1 MDLNSAEAIA
11 QAYVADVGRK
21 LGVDLVLLGDQT
33 IEFGSGWVF
42 FYDSRKYVEG
52 GSISDA
58 LAGNAPLIV
67 SRRDGAIHVTGTAR
81 PVEDYIRE
89 FERAHGS

>member
-1 MDLNSAEAIA
+1 MDLTSAEAIA
-11 QAYVADVGRK
+11 RTYIAELGRK
-21 LGVDLVLLGDQT
+21 LGIELILLGDQT

-67 SRRDGAIHVTGTAR
+67 SKRDGTVHVTGTAH
-81 PVEDYIRE
+81 PIEDYIRE
-89 FERAHGS
+89 FERADGS

>member
-1 MDLNSAEAIA
+1 MDLISA
-11 QAYVADVGRK
+11 QAVARAHVGELERE
-21 LGVDLVLLGDQT
+21 LGIELILLDDET

-42 FYDSRKYVEG
+42 FYDSRRYVEG

-58 LAGNAPLIV
+58 LGGNAPLIV
-67 SRRDGAIHVTGTAR
+67 SKRDGAVHVTGTAN
-81 PVEDYIRE
+81 PVEHYIRE